1 MKMPNKSVWM
11 RTGLKVLRA
20 RGIFGAP
27 LAASRIF
34 FPARAKTLPAC
45 LDLVAGRN
53 GLEIGGPS
61 HGGLGPKGHLPIYP
75 AIAHLDNCNF
85 AANTVWEKSLQEG
98 NSYDFYP
105 GKPKGRQYVAEATDL
120 RMIPDNHYDFVLSN
134 HSLEHTANP
143 LRALAEWVR
152 ILKPGGAAILVLP
165 HKAETFDRRRPVT
178 TLEHLIRDFQNN
190 TGEDDLTHLRE
201 VLELHDL
208 DLDWGVDDVEQL
220 KQRTENNYQNRCL
233 HHHVFTTS
241 LLVEMCNF
249 ADMQVVSAESVRPF
263 HAIVSARKI
272 SKGEV
277 LRNEPFLSKEAP
289 WRKASPFKI
298 DRL

>member
-1 MKMPNKSVWM
+1 MKIPNKSRLI
-11 RTGLKVLRA
+11 RTGLKVLRG

-27 LAASRIF
+27 VAAGRIF
-34 FPARAKTLPAC
+34 FPAKAKTLAAC
-45 LDLVAGRN
+45 LDLVAGRS

-85 AANTVWEKSLQEG
+85 ASNTAWEESLQEG
-98 NSYDFYP
+98 NYFDFYP
-105 GKPKGRQYVAEATDL
+105 GKPKGRQYLAEATDL
-120 RMIPDNHYDFVLSN
+120 RMIPDDHYDFVLSN

-143 LRALAEWVR
+143 LRALKEWVR
-152 ILKPGGAAILVLP
+152 VLKPGGGIVLVLP

-178 TLEHLIRDFQNN
+178 TLEHVTRDYQNN
-190 TGEDDLTHLRE
+190 TGEDDLTHLPE
-201 VLELHDL
+201 VLELHDM
-208 DLDWGVDDVEQL
+208 DLDWGVSDLQEL
-220 KQRTENNYQNRCL
+220 KQRTENNHQNRCM

-241 LLVEMCNF
+241 LLIEMFNF
-249 ADMQVVSAESVRPF
+249 AGMQVVSAESVRPF

-272 SKGEV
+272 PNGEV
-277 LRNEPFLSKEAP
+277 PGNDQFLSKDAP